1 MIVLRSPKGCAI
13 SAFES
18 RSKPFQIHN
27 SRSGA
32 LTARPFRGVTGVTG
46 GEFRSGE
53 LLQRPQATP
62 QILGNA
68 GKSIKTIKGKE
79 VFISRSSPLWRGDIV
94 DLC

>member
-1 MIVLRSPKGCAI
+1 MACAI

-62 QILGNA
+62 QILGW
-68 GKSIKTIKGKE
+68 E
-79 VFISRSSPLWRGDIV
+79 RWER
-94 DLC
+94 